1 MAGARRAAAVRGI
14 GLDLLPPLPLAPVE
28 EDTDLLVCR
37 KIASQIAANIR
48 PLSRHDDHE
57 LNWAAG
63 CLACQRPAFICHTN
77 HRAGEGYVENAIPEN
92 ITASPYPQ
100 ALPPTIMGDVMGGCV
115 RRAKSALPSG

>member
-14 GLDLLPPLPLAPVE
+14 GLELLPPLPLAPVE

-48 PLSRHDDHE
+48 PLSRHDDQE

-63 CLACQRPAFICHTN
+63 WLACQRPAFICHTN
-77 HRAGEGYVENAIPEN
+77 HRAGEGYVENAIPES

-100 ALPPTIMGDVMGGCV
+100 ALPPTIMGDPAVSSV
-115 RRAKSALPSG
+115 SR